1 MTVLDQVVDAFR
13 ASATSSGLEE
23 VLAGEEPERL
33 GRVLADALAARVE
46 WDRHVGRL
54 LEVDEARRRLGVKSR
69 QAVYQRLRRGTL
81 LGWEDSGRLVFPE
94 FQFRARGGIYPGLT
108 DALRVLKAAS
118 MRPKTLA
125 SWFHSPQPELDGETP
140 LGWLRQGKS
149 REVLL
154 RAARQTTGALAH

>member
-33 GRVLADALAARVE
+33 GRVLADALAARIA
-46 WDRHVGRL
+46 WDRHVGGL
-54 LEVDEARRRLGVKSR
+54 VGVDEARRRLGVRSR

-94 FQFRARGGIYPGLT
+94 FQFRAQGGTYPGLT
-108 DALRVLKAAS
+108 DTLRVLKVAS

-125 SWFHSPQPELDGETP
+125 SWFRSPQPELDGQTP
-140 LGWLRQGKS
+140 LEWIRQRKS

-154 RAARQTTGALAH
+154 RAALQTAGALAH

>member
-13 ASATSSGLEE
+13 ATAASSGLEE
-23 VLAGEEPERL
+23 ALVGEEPERL

-46 WDRHVGRL
+46 WDRHVGGL
-54 LEVDEARRRLGVKSR
+54 VGVDEARRRLGVRSR

-81 LGWEDSGRLVFPE
+81 LGWEETGRLVLPD
-94 FQFRARGGIYPGLT
+94 FQFRAQGGVYPGLVDT
-108 DALRVLKAAS
+108 MSVVKVAR

-125 SWFHSPQPELDGETP
+125 SWFQTPQPELDGVTP
-140 LGWLRQGKS
+140 IEWIVRRRS

-154 RAARQTTGALAH
+154 RSAQHTAGALAH